1 MENEKKDEIMAE
13 ERILTAAIEEFTQK
27 GYAGARMQAIAD
39 RAKISKSALHYYY
52 RHKERLFRLVLD
64 KTAGRALNKIHL
76 DMSGLEGFREKFE
89 FGFRYYYQ
97 TIYKNIKVVNFLFM
111 ELKRNPAMI
120 SSFLQESDIPDC
132 IESLNIE
139 LEKEY
144 QAGRIRQMRAEQL
157 IINIVSLCLFPH
169 LGGGIVCQVLNI
181 KEDAYKKMLRERE
194 DIVLKFIK
202 AALFIEEK

>member
-39 RAKISKSALHYYY
+39 RANISKSALHYYY

-64 KTAGRALNKIHL
+64 KTAGRALNNIHL

-89 FGFRYYYQ
+89 YGFRYYYQ
-97 TIYKNIKVVNFLFM
+97 TIYKNIKVVNFVFM

-120 SSFLQESDIPDC
+120 STFLQESDIPDW

-144 QAGRIRQMRAEQL
+144 QAGRIRQIRAEQL
-157 IINIVSLCLFPH
+157 ILNIVSLCLFPY

-181 KEDAYKKMLRERE
+181 DSDTYKTMLKERE
-194 DIVLKFIK
+194 DSLLQFIK
-202 AALFIEEK
+202 DALFIEEN

>member
-1 MENEKKDEIMAE
+1 MDNEKKDEILTE
-13 ERILTAAIEEFTQK
+13 ERILTAAIEEFIQK
-27 GYAGARMQAIAD
+27 GYAGTRMQAIAD

-64 KTAGRALNKIHL
+64 KTAGRTLNKIHL

-89 FGFRYYYQ
+89 YGFRYYYQ
-97 TIYKNIKVVNFLFM
+97 TIYKNIKVVNFVFM

-120 SSFLQESDIPDC
+120 STFLQESDIPDW

-144 QAGRIRQMRAEQL
+144 QAGRIRQIRAEQL

-169 LGGGIVCQVLNI
+169 LSQGIACEILNI
-181 KEDAYKKMLRERE
+181 DEKTHKKMLRERE
-194 DIVLKFIK
+194 GLVLQFIK
-202 AALFIEEK
+202 DALYIEEI